1 MISWVMGYVVFDG
14 RVRGEFVLWV
24 KVWRLRGG
32 SWELKGWEGFVSYC
46 SGINRIEELK
56 PNTCSWE
63 TFPVIY
69 AFFLDALLVICALG
83 QFR

>member
-14 RVRGEFVLWV
+14 RVRGGFVLRV
-24 KVWRLRGG
+24 KVWGLRGG

-56 PNTCSWE
+56 H
-63 TFPVIY
+63 VIY
-69 AFFLDALLVICALG
+69 ASFLDALLVICALG